1 MLFSKPDRNQVIAL
15 AGVFQACQLLETL
28 AKTGSV
34 PSDRF
39 GVCIES
45 LFQQNPENTEAV
57 FGNLSNLQLG
67 IESMQELIT
76 LQSRNQQPDT
86 LRYVVGVFY
95 LANKLRNK
103 KTMLNVIGERLQQAG
118 RQAEHFG
125 AATHTNVIANLAQVY
140 QDTISTFRYRIQVN
154 GYAGYLQQEAIAQRV
169 RCLLFAGI
177 RAAVLWHQLGGRRR
191 HLIFNRQQLLQQLRL
206 LQQESSQPQH

>member
-15 AGVFQACQLLETL
+15 AGVFQACQLVETL

-86 LRYVVGVFY
+86 LRYVVGVVY

-103 KTMLNVIGERLQQAG
+103 KAMLNVIGERLQQAG

-125 AATHTNVIANLAQVY
+125 ASTHNNVIANLAQVY

-177 RAAVLWHQLGGRRR
+177 RAAVLWHQLGGHRR

>member
-1 MLFSKPDRNQVIAL
+1 MFFSKPDHDQVIAL
-15 AGVFQACQLLETL
+15 AGVFQACQLVETL

-39 GVCIES
+39 SVCIDS

-76 LQSRNQQPDT
+76 LQSRNHQPDT
-86 LRYVVGVFY
+86 LRYVVGVIY
-95 LANKLRNK
+95 LANKLRGK

-125 AATHTNVIANLAQVY
+125 ASSHSNVIANLAQVY

-206 LQQESSQPQH
+206 LQQESSEPRQ

>member
-15 AGVFQACQLLETL
+15 AGVFQACQLVETL

-45 LFQQNPENTEAV
+45 LFQQNPESTEAV

-86 LRYVVGVFY
+86 LRYVVGVVY

-125 AATHTNVIANLAQVY
+125 ASTHTNVIANLAQVY

-206 LQQESSQPQH
+206 LQQESSQPRH